1 MLENG
6 LIIETIAQYKN
17 SFNHILLKLASLSKQ
32 IKII

>member
-1 MLENG
+1 MLENR

-17 SFNHILLKLASLSKQ
+17 NFNPILLKLASLSKQ

>member
-6 LIIETIAQYKN
+6 LIIETIALYKN
-17 SFNHILLKLASLSKQ
+17 NFNHILLKLASLSKQ